1 MKFITSDSARKTDRF
16 KNRNTINDRKCVIIL
31 AYLRSGS
38 TFTADVIQQHPDIYY
53 LYEPFYSTIGQQYYT
68 NNGVCRF
75 LDGNCS

>member
-1 MKFITSDSARKTDRF
+1 
-16 KNRNTINDRKCVIIL
+16 VIIL

-68 NNGVCRF
+68 NNGANLF
-75 LDGNCS
+75 ADGLLLASEKFDANICVS